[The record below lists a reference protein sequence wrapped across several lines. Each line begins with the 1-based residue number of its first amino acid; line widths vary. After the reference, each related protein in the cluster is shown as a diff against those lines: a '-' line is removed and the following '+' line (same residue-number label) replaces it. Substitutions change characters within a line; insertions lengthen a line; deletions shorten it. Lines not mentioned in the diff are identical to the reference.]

1 MVLTSNVKL
10 QTPNGVFMKLA
21 CSNCQTNYQIADE
34 KIPTKGARANCQNC
48 GQLILIPGSGSEG
61 RSSSFLP
68 GATDVDFGQ
77 TMAYDFSE
85 VDQSRT
91 EISAFFEKISE
102 REPFMEEG
110 LVLSLRDIQTGEEY
124 PLPGAEVTIGRRGAN
139 INVDDPEVSR
149 SHCLIKVFGDRIV
162 ILDLESTNGT
172 YVQGRKV
179 MTASLG
185 VSEQFTIG
193 NTKIELVKKQ
203 VD

>member
-1 MVLTSNVKL
+1 
-10 QTPNGVFMKLA
+10 MKLT

-34 KIPTKGARANCQNC
+34 KIPAKGARANCPNC
-48 GQLILIPGSGSEG
+48 GQLILIPGGGSDSK
-61 RSSSFLP
+61 SSSILP
-68 GATDVDFGQ
+68 GASEVDFGQ

-91 EISAFFEKISE
+91 EISAFLEKISE

-124 PLPGAEVTIGRRGAN
+124 PLPGAEVTVGRRGAN
-139 INVDDPEVSR
+139 VNVDDPEVSR
-149 SHCLIKVFGDRIV
+149 SHCLIKVFGERIV

-172 YVQGRKV
+172 FVHGKKV

-185 VSEQFTIG
+185 VSEQFSIG
-193 NTKIELVKKQ
+193 NTIVELVIKQ

>member
-1 MVLTSNVKL
+1 MQLNC
-10 QTPNGVFMKLA
+10 G
-21 CSNCQTNYQIADE
+21 NCQTSYQIADE
-34 KIPTKGARANCQNC
+34 KIPAKGARANCQKC
-48 GQLILIPGSGSEG
+48 GQFILIPGSGSEG
-61 RSSSFLP
+61 KSSSFLP

-91 EISAFFEKISE
+91 EISAFLEEISE

-193 NTKIELVKKQ
+193 NTKVELVKKQ

>member
-1 MVLTSNVKL
+1 
-10 QTPNGVFMKLA
+10 MKLT
-21 CSNCQTNYQIADE
+21 CSGCQTNYQIADE
-34 KIPTKGARANCQNC
+34 KIPAKGARANCANC
-48 GQLILIPGSGSEG
+48 GQVILVPGANSDEK
-61 RSSSFLP
+61 SSSLLS
-68 GATDVDFGQ
+68 DSSKVDYGQ

-91 EISAFFEKISE
+91 EISAFLEKISE

-193 NTKIELVKKQ
+193 NTKVELVKKQ

>member
-1 MVLTSNVKL
+1 
-10 QTPNGVFMKLA
+10 MKLA

-34 KIPTKGARANCQNC
+34 KIPIKGARANCQNC
-48 GQLILIPGSGSEG
+48 GQLILIPGRGSDG
-61 RSSSFLP
+61 KSSSFLT

-91 EISAFFEKISE
+91 EISAFLEKISE
-102 REPFMEEG
+102 RKPFLEEG
-110 LVLSLRDIQTGEEY
+110 LVLFLRDIKTGEEY
-124 PLPGAEVTIGRRGAN
+124 PLSGTEVTVGRRGAN

-149 SHCLIKVFGDRIV
+149 NHCLIKVFGDRIV

-172 YVQGRKV
+172 YVHGKKV

-185 VSEQFTIG
+185 ISEQFSIG
-193 NTKIELVKKQ
+193 NTIVELVKKP